1 MDYKYRIVIK
11 TWQPFQYGS
20 GCYQDTCERDIIFP
34 DEENVKQFIERYGAT
49 RNAALFL
56 EELLNLCFP
65 KPSHDQITNWASL
78 DHETLRQT
86 AEQLW
91 KDQESL
97 RITKLELENKVS
109 DLSRTKEN
117 REVKKLK
124 EEKVDLQQEKEH
136 LKSQVAQ
143 LQKKLEN
150 LQQQLSSQQTQ
161 NNHHYQDYKRNY
173 QELVIQWNK
182 LTQDYA
188 VLQKRLIGTHT
199 IEQENEKLKKSRQ
212 TLENRV
218 QEIEQELRET
228 QQKLSLATTR
238 LRGVNTHSE
247 LGGGGSRSDQLK
259 KEFSL
264 LKPTIREVSTRIL
277 TGWQSQGFKSSAS
290 NDFKSEEFLKIRSI
304 LSQRVFGDGMVYFA
318 KDKTEV
324 DAELNLVMDEISRIK
339 DFNPTSTIFEKIQEK
354 VQVVLLRSKGV
365 DHSDKAIGQYI
376 EETVQQINQDLQK
389 IADLRT
395 TDEALD
401 EIKNFLKVGLKL
413 VRDIVNDANSGELFI
428 PENGTVFDDNAHDT
442 RDDPKGQIKMT
453 ICAGY
458 RIKETVLVK
467 ADVMTYEPEATSPAN
482 KPDSVN
488 SQSTD
493 PQNPQPEGE
502 IQESKNLDVPKV
514 EDIGNTPDSPTDQGE
529 STSTEPLSQDSSQEH
544 PEAIPKN
551 LDPNELGKSS
561 GTFKGKVTCSSGLM
575 FRCRPEKEAKT
586 GSKAAYNEDL
596 NFEGWVV
603 GEPWKEGFHI
613 NQKQD
618 DRWYKVAGQNLW
630 LPAIYIEGEPPN
642 DMEPMEYPRGDDG
655 AR

>member
-1 MDYKYRIVIK
+1 
-11 TWQPFQYGS
+11 
-20 GCYQDTCERDIIFP
+20 
-34 DEENVKQFIERYGAT
+34 VKQFIERYGAT

-324 DAELNLVMDEISRIK
+324 DNN
-339 DFNPTSTIFEKIQEK
+339 FN
-354 VQVVLLRSKGV
+354 
-365 DHSDKAIGQYI
+365 
-376 EETVQQINQDLQK
+376 
-389 IADLRT
+389 
-395 TDEALD
+395 
-401 EIKNFLKVGLKL
+401 
-413 VRDIVNDANSGELFI
+413 
-428 PENGTVFDDNAHDT
+428 
-442 RDDPKGQIKMT
+442 
-453 ICAGY
+453 
-458 RIKETVLVK
+458 
-467 ADVMTYEPEATSPAN
+467 
-482 KPDSVN
+482 
-488 SQSTD
+488 
-493 PQNPQPEGE
+493 
-502 IQESKNLDVPKV
+502 
-514 EDIGNTPDSPTDQGE
+514 
-529 STSTEPLSQDSSQEH
+529 
-544 PEAIPKN
+544 
-551 LDPNELGKSS
+551 
-561 GTFKGKVTCSSGLM
+561 
-575 FRCRPEKEAKT
+575 
-586 GSKAAYNEDL
+586 
-596 NFEGWVV
+596 
-603 GEPWKEGFHI
+603 
-613 NQKQD
+613 
-618 DRWYKVAGQNLW
+618 
-630 LPAIYIEGEPPN
+630 
-642 DMEPMEYPRGDDG
+642 
-655 AR
+655 